1 MKLKKLLKVLKGC
14 YYYKL
19 FDRDDDLIIET
30 NDLNELDRWELCKV
44 LNCVP
49 YDFGVTIKLEV
60 PNL

>member
-14 YYYKL
+14 YCYKL
-19 FDRDDDLIIET
+19 FDRDDLLIES
-30 NDLNELDRWELCKV
+30 NDINELDRWELCKV

-60 PNL
+60 PTF

>member
-14 YYYKL
+14 YCYKL
-19 FDRDDDLIIET
+19 FDRYDLLIES
-30 NDLNELDRWELCKV
+30 NDINELDRWELCKV

>member
-14 YYYKL
+14 YCYKL
-19 FDRDDDLIIET
+19 FDRDDLIIET

-44 LNCVP
+44 LNCAP